1 MLTLYFS
8 ILPLPYSITGP
19 LFLSVSIKY
28 LWCNILVFCVCR
40 IFTFNKPSSPKKA
53 CLLVFSFYFR
63 TALLCRFFIF
73 HYFGCCAQCSRSQK
87 NSHQNCYCL
96 TYKLRVKPSLKC
108 RKKTTIKQRFIEVL
122 LTLDVKCV
130 IIFFS
135 TLWSRQKDKRKKLIN
150 FTKVICC
157 WTKTLLE
164 QPWTFLNSPRALILR
179 VFMSQG

>member
-1 MLTLYFS
+1 MFY
-8 ILPLPYSITGP
+8 
-19 LFLSVSIKY
+19 
-28 LWCNILVFCVCR
+28 VCR
-40 IFTFNKPSSPKKA
+40 IFTFNKPSGPKQA

>member
-8 ILPLPYSITGP
+8 ILPLPYSTTGP

-28 LWCNILVFCVCR
+28 LWCNILVFYVCR
-40 IFTFNKPSSPKKA
+40 IFTFNKPSSPKQA

-63 TALLCRFFIF
+63 TALLCGFFIF

-108 RKKTTIKQRFIEVL
+108 KKKNYTEAKIHRGIV
-122 LTLDVKCV
+122 D
-130 IIFFS
+130 
-135 TLWSRQKDKRKKLIN
+135 
-150 FTKVICC
+150 
-157 WTKTLLE
+157 
-164 QPWTFLNSPRALILR
+164 LR
-179 VFMSQG
+179 CKMW

>member
-28 LWCNILVFCVCR
+28 LWCNILVFYVCR
-40 IFTFNKPSSPKKA
+40 IFTFNEPSGPKQA

-73 HYFGCCAQCSRSQK
+73 HYFGSCAQCSRSQK

-108 RKKTTIKQRFIEVL
+108 RKKTTLKQIHRGIVDL
-122 LTLDVKCV
+122 RCKMCDK
-130 IIFFS
+130 FFF
-135 TLWSRQKDKRKKLIN
+135 L
-150 FTKVICC
+150 
-157 WTKTLLE
+157 LLE
-164 QPWTFLNSPRALILR
+164 VDRRIKEKNYLISPKLLVFEQKHFLNSHEHFLTYQEP
-179 VFMSQG
+179 